1 MGQYVRALS
10 PKAEF
15 LIVILV
21 SFGYFILSNFL
32 SVLAPGAFA
41 HITEGHLRF
50 LLIYESIVI
59 IVLWKFLSVR
69 RWHFQQLGLAPKLKD
84 IGTGVALAIAVYV
97 AHTAIMVAVAYIAP
111 EQITRLGRLV
121 APDIGLAPI
130 VAVSILNAVFEE
142 VFVCGYVIT
151 SIRKTRSISFAV
163 NVSIAI
169 RLSYHL
175 YQGTARLIGIFPIGL
190 IFALWFARTGRLWPA
205 IIAHCII
212 DLIGLVVSTRL

>member
-1 MGQYVRALS
+1 MREYVRALS
-10 PKAEF
+10 SKAEF

-21 SFGYFILSNFL
+21 SFGYFILSSLL
-32 SVLAPGAFA
+32 SVLDPGSFA

-59 IVLWKFLSVR
+59 VVLWKFLSVR
-69 RWHFQQLGLAPKLKD
+69 GWHFQQLGLAPKLKD
-84 IGTGVALAIAVYV
+84 IGIGVALTIAVYV
-97 AHTAIMVAVAYIAP
+97 AHTAIMFVIAYIAP
-111 EQITRLGRLV
+111 EQITRAGRLV
-121 APDIGLAPI
+121 APDIGLASI
-130 VAVSILNAVFEE
+130 FTVSILNAVFEE

-151 SIRKTRSISFAV
+151 TLRKTHSVSFAI
-163 NVSIAI
+163 NASIAI

-190 IFALWFARTGRLWPA
+190 LFALWFARTGRLWPA

-212 DLIGLVVSTRL
+212 DIIGLVVSTRL